1 MNRKVRITIILITVF
16 IMLLIGG
23 IVLLIKNE
31 QKKELK
37 FNQNIYNKFVDK
49 IENKDTFLLYLNN
62 SGEECFLCSDVDVMI
77 QYYKEIYDL
86 DIYTIDELKMSSE
99 YYYNVIKYVDDRK
112 DYYQTP
118 AIIFIKEGKA
128 VAAVNQLTYE
138 EYFKEF
144 LINNGFIAK
153 EENEKM
159 INVVSAEKLEN
170 NCLDDYLN
178 QDKNN
183 VVIVY
188 NYFEASYRFR
198 KMVRELSR
206 KYNFSY
212 ILSFFGRGNYNEDYG
227 KLLKLIGKDIMDD
240 NNKMPIL
247 FITNNGKV
255 VDYTTDIEKNKIKEF
270 LIKNK
275 IIS

>member
-1 MNRKVRITIILITVF
+1 MNKRIRITIILITVF

-62 SGEECFLCSDVDVMI
+62 SGEECFLCSDVDIMI

-118 AIIFIKEGKA
+118 AIIFIKDGKA
-128 VAAVNQLTYE
+128 VAALNRLTYE
-138 EYFKEF
+138 EYLKEF
-144 LINNGFIAK
+144 LINNQFI
-153 EENEKM
+153 EEDNHEKM
-159 INVVSAEKLEN
+159 INKISSEKLEN
-170 NCLDDYLN
+170 NTLDDYIN
-178 QDKNN
+178 EEKNKL
-183 VVIVY
+183 VIIY
-188 NYFEASYRFR
+188 NYSTQSYDLR
-198 KMVRELSR
+198 KKVRELAK
-206 KYNFSY
+206 KYDFSY
-212 ILSFFGRGNYNEDYG
+212 LLSFYGRGNYNADYE
-227 KLLKLIGKDIMDD
+227 KILKLINKDIFDE
-240 NNKMPIL
+240 NPIPMMY
-247 FITNNGKV
+247 IMNNGKV
-255 VDYTTDIEKNKIKEF
+255 IDYTSSREEAKIKKFLTKNKIV
-270 LIKNK
+270 
-275 IIS
+275 S

>member
-1 MNRKVRITIILITVF
+1 
-16 IMLLIGG
+16 MLLIGG

-198 KMVRELSR
+198 KRVRELSR
-206 KYNFSY
+206 EYNFSY

>member
-1 MNRKVRITIILITVF
+1 MNKKVRITIILITVF

-159 INVVSAEKLEN
+159 INVVSAEKVEN

-198 KMVRELSR
+198 KRVRELSR
-206 KYNFSY
+206 EYNFSY

>member
-1 MNRKVRITIILITVF
+1 M
-16 IMLLIGG
+16 
-23 IVLLIKNE
+23 
-31 QKKELK
+31 
-37 FNQNIYNKFVDK
+37 
-49 IENKDTFLLYLNN
+49 
-62 SGEECFLCSDVDVMI
+62 
-77 QYYKEIYDL
+77 
-86 DIYTIDELKMSSE
+86 
-99 YYYNVIKYVDDRK
+99 
-112 DYYQTP
+112 
-118 AIIFIKEGKA
+118 
-128 VAAVNQLTYE
+128 
-138 EYFKEF
+138 
-144 LINNGFIAK
+144 
-153 EENEKM
+153 
-159 INVVSAEKLEN
+159 EN

-198 KMVRELSR
+198 KRVRELSR
-206 KYNFSY
+206 EYNFSY

>member
-1 MNRKVRITIILITVF
+1 MNKRIRITIILITVF

-62 SGEECFLCSDVDVMI
+62 SGEECFLCSDVDIMI

-118 AIIFIKEGKA
+118 AIIFIKDGKA
-128 VAAVNQLTYE
+128 VAALNRLTYE
-138 EYFKEF
+138 EYLKEF
-144 LINNGFIAK
+144 LINNQFI
-153 EENEKM
+153 EEDNHEKM
-159 INVVSAEKLEN
+159 INKISSEKLEN
-170 NCLDDYLN
+170 NTLDDYIN
-178 QDKNN
+178 EEKNKL
-183 VVIVY
+183 VIIY
-188 NYFEASYRFR
+188 NYSTQSYDLR
-198 KMVRELSR
+198 KKVRELAK
-206 KYNFSY
+206 KYDFSY
-212 ILSFFGRGNYNEDYG
+212 LLSFYGRGNYNADYE
-227 KLLKLIGKDIMDD
+227 KILKLINKDIFDE
-240 NNKMPIL
+240 NPIPMMY
-247 FITNNGKV
+247 IMNNGKV
-255 VDYTTDIEKNKIKEF
+255 IDYTSSREEAKIKKF

-275 IIS
+275 IVS

>member
-1 MNRKVRITIILITVF
+1 MNKRIRITIILITVF

-62 SGEECFLCSDVDVMI
+62 SGEECFLCSDVDIMI

-118 AIIFIKEGKA
+118 AIIFIKDGKA
-128 VAAVNQLTYE
+128 VDALNRLTYE
-138 EYFKEF
+138 EYLKEF
-144 LINNGFIAK
+144 LINNQFI
-153 EENEKM
+153 EEDNHEKM
-159 INVVSAEKLEN
+159 INKISSEKLEN
-170 NCLDDYLN
+170 NTLDDYIN
-178 QDKNN
+178 EEKNKL
-183 VVIVY
+183 VIIY
-188 NYFEASYRFR
+188 NYSTQSYDLR
-198 KMVRELSR
+198 KKVRELAK
-206 KYNFSY
+206 KYDFSY
-212 ILSFFGRGNYNEDYG
+212 LLSFYGRGNYNADYE
-227 KLLKLIGKDIMDD
+227 KILKLINKDIFDE
-240 NNKMPIL
+240 NPIPMMY
-247 FITNNGKV
+247 IMNNGKV
-255 VDYTTDIEKNKIKEF
+255 IDYTSSREEAKIKKFLTKNKIV
-270 LIKNK
+270 
-275 IIS
+275 S

>member
-1 MNRKVRITIILITVF
+1 MNKKVRITIILITVF

-62 SGEECFLCSDVDVMI
+62 SGEECFLCSDVDIMI

-118 AIIFIKEGKA
+118 AIIFIKDGKA
-128 VAAVNQLTYE
+128 VAALNRLTYE
-138 EYFKEF
+138 EYLKEF
-144 LINNGFIAK
+144 LINNQFI
-153 EENEKM
+153 EEDNHEKM
-159 INVVSAEKLEN
+159 INKISSEKLEN
-170 NCLDDYLN
+170 NTLDDYIN
-178 QDKNN
+178 EEKNKL
-183 VVIVY
+183 VIIY
-188 NYFEASYRFR
+188 NYSTQSYDLR
-198 KMVRELSR
+198 KKVRELAK
-206 KYNFSY
+206 KYDFSY
-212 ILSFFGRGNYNEDYG
+212 LLSFYGRGNYNADYE
-227 KLLKLIGKDIMDD
+227 KILKLINKDIFDE
-240 NNKMPIL
+240 NPIPMMY
-247 FITNNGKV
+247 IMNNGKV
-255 VDYTTDIEKNKIKEF
+255 IDYTSSREEAKIKKFLTKNKIV
-270 LIKNK
+270 
-275 IIS
+275 S

>member
-1 MNRKVRITIILITVF
+1 MNKRIRITIILITVF

-118 AIIFIKEGKA
+118 AIIFIKDGKA
-128 VAAVNQLTYE
+128 VAALNRLTYE
-138 EYFKEF
+138 EYLKEF
-144 LINNGFIAK
+144 LINNQFI
-153 EENEKM
+153 EEDNHEKM
-159 INVVSAEKLEN
+159 INKISSEKLEN
-170 NCLDDYLN
+170 NTLDDYIN
-178 QDKNN
+178 EEKNKL
-183 VVIVY
+183 VIIY
-188 NYFEASYRFR
+188 NYSTQSYDLR
-198 KMVRELSR
+198 KKVRELAK
-206 KYNFSY
+206 KYDFSY
-212 ILSFFGRGNYNEDYG
+212 LLSFYGRGNYNADYE
-227 KLLKLIGKDIMDD
+227 KILKLINKDIFDE
-240 NNKMPIL
+240 NPIPMMY
-247 FITNNGKV
+247 IMNNGKV
-255 VDYTTDIEKNKIKEF
+255 IDYTSSREEAKIKKFLTKNKIV
-270 LIKNK
+270 
-275 IIS
+275 S